1 MKAIPAIDIMDGQCV
16 RLIRGDFDRRSTY
29 GIDPSAVASTWQSMG
44 AELIHV
50 VDLDGA
56 RAGQPVNVQAI
67 SGILDT
73 VSVPIEVGGGIRSFE
88 TAARLLTMGVHRVVL
103 GTAAVTEPG
112 LVKRLIDSF
121 SSDRVVVG
129 IDARGGQVATSGWT
143 DTHSV
148 KATELAKEIKSVGV
162 LEVIYTDIDR
172 DGMMS
177 GPNIESTRQLAV
189 ESGLRVIASG
199 GVSTLDD
206 LVRLKNLEQ
215 DGVTG
220 VIIGKALYEGAV
232 RLEDAIRILAGDSPA
247 RQRGGM

>member
-1 MKAIPAIDIMDGQCV
+1 MRAIPAIDIMDGRCV

-29 GIDPSAVASTWQSMG
+29 GTDPSAVAATWQSKG

-56 RAGQPVNVQAI
+56 RAGHPVNLQAI

-88 TAARLLTMGVHRVVL
+88 TASHLLGKGVRRVVL
-103 GTAAVTEPG
+103 GTAAVTEPD

-121 SSDRVVVG
+121 SPDRVVVG

-143 DTHSV
+143 DTHLV
-148 KATELAKEIKSVGV
+148 KATELARAIKSLGV
-162 LEVIYTDIDR
+162 IEVIYTDIDK

-177 GPNIESTRQLAV
+177 GPSMESTRELAA

-199 GVSTLDD
+199 GVSTLSD
-206 LVRLKNLEQ
+206 LTRLKDLEQ

-232 RLEDAIRILAGDSPA
+232 KLEDAIRVLASDSPA
-247 RQRGGM
+247 ERRGGM